1 MALLKNYSC
10 SKCAGILTFDEG
22 QEIFDCPFC
31 GNEFNI
37 TDFHRD
43 DYLAQAKDCLFRLRY
58 DTAAEKYRIL
68 LSKNPCDFEA
78 LRGMVLVE
86 GKVRSLDMLKD
97 PANLS
102 GCKCKAAIAK
112 CEEAKGIAAD
122 EAEYFDKL
130 AELFDLADRYNICAK
145 RSGYSTESAK
155 NSFKYVADSEKQY
168 YEDSKWTS
176 RWEKYGNYSLMGAIP
191 IIVIF
196 IVRLAADGWKDLVPF
211 MIYGGLFG
219 LLVVGITLVIKA
231 MPTRKF
237 RNTNVTESSHIIADQ
252 YSDDLEKIGKT
263 FQVALHDLRKL
274 DPTVKGY
281 TPPEASSRNTLKEN
295 PFTDIEQTVTCAT
308 CGGQLLAD
316 KEKNL
321 YECRFCGVA
330 YGMSLFFNNPLEK
343 AKNALRHDDYVE
355 ADQRFSHVLMLD
367 SHDSEALLG
376 RILCAGKWKSVSDVK
391 VLDKMPPLMA
401 HNLSER
407 TSEAQKF
414 SRGEA
419 KKFFDAFCEMADLL
433 IRYEDNEQTVLKH
446 SKMLGIVDEQA
457 DINISAADVVDG
469 VKKKEDIEKLLEEGK
484 IKRNNLYHEYGVYM
498 NNLTH
503 ELKNIKMYNI

>member
-31 GNEFNI
+31 GNAFNI

-43 DYLAQAKDCLFRLRY
+43 DYLAQAKDCLFRLRF
-58 DTAAEKYRIL
+58 DTAAEKYKIL
-68 LSKNPCDFEA
+68 LDKNPCDFEA

-86 GKVRSLDMLKD
+86 GKIRSLDMLKD

-102 GCKCKAAIAK
+102 GCKFKAAIAK
-112 CEEAKGIAAD
+112 CKEAKGIAVD
-122 EAEYFDKL
+122 EADYFDKL
-130 AELFDLADRYNICAK
+130 AELFDLADKYNDCAK
-145 RSGYSTESAK
+145 KSGRFSDRAK
-155 NSFKYVADSEKQY
+155 NRFKDEADFEKKY
-168 YEDSKWTS
+168 YEDSTWSS
-176 RWEKYGNYSLMGAIP
+176 RWKKYGTYSGMGIIA
-191 IIVIF
+191 IIVTF
-196 IVRLAADGWKDLVPF
+196 IIKLAANGWKDLVPF

-231 MPTRKF
+231 MPNRKF
-237 RNTNVTESSHIIADQ
+237 KNTNVTGSAHAVADKFN
-252 YSDDLEKIGKT
+252 DDLENIGRS

-281 TPPEASSRNTLKEN
+281 TPPDASSRNTLKEN

-367 SHDSEALLG
+367 SHDTEALLG
-376 RILCAGKWKSVSDVK
+376 RILCAGKWKSVNDVK
-391 VLDKMPPLMA
+391 VLDRMPPLMA
-401 HNLSER
+401 QNLSER

-419 KKFFDAFCEMADLL
+419 KKFFDAFCDMTDLL
-433 IRYEDNEQTVLKH
+433 IRYEDNEQTMLKYG
-446 SKMLGIVDEQA
+446 KMLGIVDDQA
-457 DINISAADVVDG
+457 DINISATDVVDG
-469 VKKKEDIEKLLEEGK
+469 VKKKEEIEKLLEEGK
-484 IKRNNLYHEYGVYM
+484 IKRNNLYHEYGVHM
-498 NNLTH
+498 NNLMR
-503 ELKNIKMYNI
+503 ELKNIRTE